1 MLVVTTNDLPGYRII
16 EVRGLV
22 VGTTPRPRNKFME
35 GVRPLRV
42 DRPRTGEQYLSLG
55 RNEAVER
62 MVDHARERG
71 ANAVL
76 NVRFDHRSVSEQWVE
91 LCAYG
96 TCVVAEPLPVSPRRA
111 RARARWSVR
120 SPRPL
125 PGGGGT
131 GTGEL
136 SAVPAGG
143 EGGGSAVPERR

>member
-1 MLVVTTNDLPGYRII
+1 MLVVTTNDLPGYRIL

-22 VGTTPRPRNKFME
+22 IGTTPRPRNKFME

-42 DRPRTGEQYLSLG
+42 DRPRIGEQYLSIG

-62 MVDHARERG
+62 MVEHARERG

-76 NVRFDHRSVSEQWVE
+76 NVRFEHRSVSEQWVE

-96 TCVVAEPLPVSPRRA
+96 TSVVAEPLPVPPHRA
-111 RARARWSVR
+111 RARALWSMR

-125 PGGGGT
+125 PSGT
-131 GTGEL
+131 GAGTGEL
-136 SAVPAGG
+136 TAVPAGG
-143 EGGGSAVPERR
+143 EGGTPDVPEHR